1 MVYILLVS
9 SPCTCLIFLFT
20 TKRLRLERNTEEE
33 GREKRTANSSS
44 KREDTMKKKAL
55 GAGGATVEKETS
67 QLKTDTLW
75 RDETGLKWPDERPLD
90 EVVLKSCGIHED
102 DIPEELEKLKKQKV
116 RSVGALLGTYDK
128 PDGDAKLLRHG
139 LAKGSAGALML
150 FMQKVKGERANGK

>member
-1 MVYILLVS
+1 MVYFYLFLLLALAS
-9 SPCTCLIFLFT
+9 FFFFM

-33 GREKRTANSSS
+33 GREKKTASSSS
-44 KREDTMKKKAL
+44 KREDTGKKKAL

-116 RSVGALLGTYDK
+116 RTVGALLGTYDK
-128 PDGDAKLLRHG
+128 TESLLANG
-139 LAKGSAGALML
+139 FAKGSAGALML
-150 FMQKVKGERANGK
+150 FIQKVKEERANGT